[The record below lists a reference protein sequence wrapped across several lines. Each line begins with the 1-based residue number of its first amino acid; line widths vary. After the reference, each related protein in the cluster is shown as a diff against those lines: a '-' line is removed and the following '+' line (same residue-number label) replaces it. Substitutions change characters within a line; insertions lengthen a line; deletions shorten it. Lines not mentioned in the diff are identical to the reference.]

1 MEALEKEVTRL
12 NKQLLGTGV
21 AGKAAGKG
29 AAAGAVGVKSLGAA
43 VKTALGPIG
52 AALAAVSGLGAAF
65 NTLKGQDFSEA
76 KFESLGGNADQ
87 LVTNLQAVSNEL
99 QGTASVAQL
108 TAAAY
113 DVASAGFSSAAE
125 ASAVLKAASQGATGG
140 FAELNTVANATTSV
154 LNAYG
159 LGAADATKVVDQFIQ
174 TQNDGKIVVAEYAAN
189 IGKVASA
196 AAGLGVPLSEV
207 NAVIA
212 QATASGVQADV
223 AFTGL
228 KGALARL
235 ASGEAAKALKD
246 FGINIDAASIEAD
259 GLLGTLKKLEG
270 LDTGTLFKALGTE
283 AGPALL
289 PVIQNLEKYEE
300 LLKNQESANGV
311 AAAAAGTAAGTIEG
325 AWSRVTVALENLFSD
340 QSELGQIIR
349 GTLLAAAATVEALA
363 TTFKLLM
370 VPTRAVSQAFF
381 EIAQALTGLQSGEQV
396 LQTLTALWFQQ
407 LQRIQEVVDTII
419 AVGKV
424 IGQYIG
430 ALVTTVKGWFS
441 SLWTDI
447 GNGASGVI
455 EPIVKAFSDAFQF
468 VQGLISN
475 FVEGLPPWLKDAL
488 GGIGSGISGVLS
500 KVMSDI
506 EAAKKSVQSI
516 VPGSTNASGPGPTAA
531 LGGGGGAGA
540 AGSTEAQKL
549 ADQEAR
555 RLAAAKEMLAVAQ
568 AEIGIKQ
575 ALTPVIEAQLQSAEQ
590 VRQIEREYAQAI
602 QEATSAET
610 IKVLETAKGVELQL
624 EEVKLEQQL
633 ADIREG
639 AVSGIESEIELLQAK
654 IAGKEEEYLL
664 AKKIKDLEAKGVDS
678 GVATDLVNTQSE
690 LEKQLETQE
699 KLKASA
705 EQLASSIASGL
716 TSSLRGLIDGSMS
729 AEEAMTSAF
738 KSIADSFLDMA
749 MQMIQEWLKMQ
760 LLGIIGGA
768 LGGGGFGVTPAT
780 SGMSFFAEGGYV
792 DSPTNE
798 TIGEAGESE
807 YVIPASKMDGAMS
820 RYSSGARGEAVLA
833 GADSDSAPEGA
844 AVAEAPMSINITGG
858 VTQMG
863 GNDYIRQD
871 ELPSIIGQ
879 ASKAGEA
886 RALRRLRQSP
896 SARRSI
902 GL

>member
-1 MEALEKEVTRL
+1 MPG
-12 NKQLLGTGV
+12 QGG
-21 AGKAAGKG
+21 G
-29 AAAGAVGVKSLGAA
+29 
-43 VKTALGPIG
+43 
-52 AALAAVSGLGAAF
+52 ALAAPSGGA
-65 NTLKGQDFSEA
+65 
-76 KFESLGGNADQ
+76 
-87 LVTNLQAVSNEL
+87 V
-99 QGTASVAQL
+99 
-108 TAAAY
+108 
-113 DVASAGFSSAAE
+113 
-125 ASAVLKAASQGATGG
+125 AASGG
-140 FAELNTVANATTSV
+140 
-154 LNAYG
+154 
-159 LGAADATKVVDQFIQ
+159 
-174 TQNDGKIVVAEYAAN
+174 
-189 IGKVASA
+189 
-196 AAGLGVPLSEV
+196 
-207 NAVIA
+207 
-212 QATASGVQADV
+212 
-223 AFTGL
+223 
-228 KGALARL
+228 
-235 ASGEAAKALKD
+235 
-246 FGINIDAASIEAD
+246 
-259 GLLGTLKKLEG
+259 
-270 LDTGTLFKALGTE
+270 
-283 AGPALL
+283 
-289 PVIQNLEKYEE
+289 
-300 LLKNQESANGV
+300 
-311 AAAAAGTAAGTIEG
+311 
-325 AWSRVTVALENLFSD
+325 
-340 QSELGQIIR
+340 
-349 GTLLAAAATVEALA
+349 
-363 TTFKLLM
+363 
-370 VPTRAVSQAFF
+370 
-381 EIAQALTGLQSGEQV
+381 
-396 LQTLTALWFQQ
+396 
-407 LQRIQEVVDTII
+407 
-419 AVGKV
+419 
-424 IGQYIG
+424 
-430 ALVTTVKGWFS
+430 
-441 SLWTDI
+441 
-447 GNGASGVI
+447 
-455 EPIVKAFSDAFQF
+455 
-468 VQGLISN
+468 
-475 FVEGLPPWLKDAL
+475 
-488 GGIGSGISGVLS
+488 
-500 KVMSDI
+500 
-506 EAAKKSVQSI
+506 
-516 VPGSTNASGPGPTAA
+516 
-531 LGGGGGAGA
+531 GA

-624 EEVKLEQQL
+624 EEIKLEQQL

-639 AVSGIESEIELLQAK
+639 AVSGIQSEIELLQAK

-705 EQLASSIASGL
+705 DQLAGSIASGL

-768 LGGGGFGVTPAT
+768 LGGGGGGGFGVTPAT

-792 DSPTNE
+792 DGPTSAV
-798 TIGEAGESE
+798 IGEAGESE
-807 YVIPASKMDGAMS
+807 YVIPSSKMDGAMA
-820 RYSSGARGEAVLA
+820 RYSSGARGDAVLA
-833 GADSDSAPEGA
+833 GADSDSAYEGA